1 MREETDWKP
10 TEEEV
15 AWTRAAVEQLD
26 DDGGVWSPHGLE
38 YQRHGNSLKLVS
50 MVHHAGTVEAHS
62 RICKVMDDMGWNV
75 YDDSVER
82 VSHEVPPELIASQQE
97 EELKRIQHIVSGW
110 LCTNDECGE
119 HIVNMPLHEVAWVNH
134 GKQPF
139 VNPQTGDEGEADRW
153 LAHIHCHSCSTEI
166 QMNPLDYGY
175 IAGEDLFYSWRYS
188 DDKVFRVLTREDTVN
203 LIDAGLEGTAL
214 GSVYDDE
221 PVPPHMQGT
230 YCITLDWT
238 ELKWKEEE

>member
-1 MREETDWKP
+1 MREETDWQP

-15 AWTRAAVEQLD
+15 AWTRAAVERLHS
-26 DDGGVWSPHGLE
+26 DGGVWSPHGLE
-38 YQRHGNSLKLVS
+38 YHRYGNSLKLVS

-62 RICKVMDDMGWNV
+62 RICKVMDDMGWTV

-97 EELKRIQHIVSGW
+97 EELKRIQHITSGW
-110 LCTNDECGE
+110 LCTDEECGE
-119 HIVNMPLHEVAWVNH
+119 YIVNMPLHQVSWVNH

-153 LAHIHCHSCSTEI
+153 LAHIHCHNCGTEI

-175 IAGEDLFYSWRYS
+175 IAGEDLFYTWKWCNQYA
-188 DDKVFRVLTREDTVN
+188 FRVLTREATVD
-203 LIDAGLEGTAL
+203 LVDAGGKGIAL
-214 GSVYDDE
+214 GSVFNE
-221 PVPPHMQGT
+221 MEVPPHMQGT
-230 YCITLDWT
+230 YCQQILWSD
-238 ELKWKEEE
+238 LEEE